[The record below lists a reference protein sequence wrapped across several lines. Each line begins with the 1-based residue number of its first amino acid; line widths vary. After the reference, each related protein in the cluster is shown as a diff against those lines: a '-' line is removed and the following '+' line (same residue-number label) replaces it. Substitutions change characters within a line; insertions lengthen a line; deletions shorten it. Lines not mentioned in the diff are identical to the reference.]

1 MNGNGFLVICAA
13 ALAVYMG
20 MTWERARRA
29 LFDVRSGRKRVDN
42 LKRAATRER
51 FHAYLV
57 VTAAAAVIFMIAK
70 YQ

>member
-1 MNGNGFLVICAA
+1 MSGSGFLVICVAV
-13 ALAVYMG
+13 LAVYMG
-20 MTWERARRA
+20 TTWERARRA
-29 LFDVRSGRKRVDN
+29 LYDVRNGRKRVDSLRRSAN
-42 LKRAATRER
+42 RER